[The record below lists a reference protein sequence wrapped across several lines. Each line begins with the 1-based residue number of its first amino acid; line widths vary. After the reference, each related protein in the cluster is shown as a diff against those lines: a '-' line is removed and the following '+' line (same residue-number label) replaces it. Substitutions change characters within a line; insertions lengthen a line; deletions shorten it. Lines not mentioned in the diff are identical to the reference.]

1 MKSTSFKLKIENP
14 CHEKWEKMHL
24 NTAGK
29 FCDSCQKNV
38 IDFTT
43 KTPREIA
50 QIISEANGKAC
61 GRFTARQLEL
71 EYSVIIPLHNES
83 NWYASVAASFLVML
97 GVKTTHAQDT
107 SVKTPLVI
115 TEKRET
121 PLLIGDTVI
130 VEQRVE
136 EKVYRIEGQMV
147 DAETGEPIPFQKIS
161 DITRRFGAFSDVDGK
176 FVMNIHSSS
185 LSDSLQIIV
194 GGHEFIEQRL
204 TLFKSDFDREGK
216 LRMNFEL
223 MPTESIEIMGI
234 IVVEPKRIKKN
245 QKKRELILYCSYTS
259 SKQPQNVSATSANI
273 SLECA

>member
-1 MKSTSFKLKIENP
+1 MKSTSFKLKIENS

-50 QIISEANGKAC
+50 QIISEANGNAC
-61 GRFTARQLEL
+61 GRFAARQLEQ
-71 EYSVIIPLHNES
+71 EYSASVTPCNET
-83 NWYASVAASFLVML
+83 NWYQSVAASFLVML

-107 SVKTPLVI
+107 IVKTPLVI

-136 EKVYRIEGQMV
+136 EKVYKIEGQMV

-161 DITRRFGAFSDVDGK
+161 DITRRVGAFSDVDGK

-234 IVVEPKRIKKN
+234 IVVEPKRIKKTR
-245 QKKRELILYCSYTS
+245 KKG
-259 SKQPQNVSATSANI
+259 N
-273 SLECA
+273 

>member
-1 MKSTSFKLKIENP
+1 MKNTSFKLKIESP

-24 NTAGK
+24 NAAGK
-29 FCDSCQKNV
+29 FCDTCQKNV
-38 IDFTT
+38 VDFTT
-43 KTPREIA
+43 KSPREIA
-50 QIISEANGKAC
+50 RIISEAQGKTC
-61 GRFTARQLEL
+61 GRFKASQLEQ
-71 EYSVIIPLHNES
+71 EYSVITPLHNES

-136 EKVYRIEGQMV
+136 EKVYKIEGQMV

-176 FVMNIHSSS
+176 FVMNIHSSF

-204 TLFKSDFDREGK
+204 TLFKSDFDKEGK

-223 MPTESIEIMGI
+223 TPIGVQEIMGI
-234 IVVEPKRIKKN
+234 IVVEPKRIKKTRKN
-245 QKKRELILYCSYTS
+245 GD
-259 SKQPQNVSATSANI
+259 
-273 SLECA
+273 